1 MGWLDFFRSLRG
13 DRPAESARLLA
24 FETTLQAAEL
34 AGEGGPPGL
43 EQMSTPSM
51 LHAAR
56 GLLVTVNERQRADT
70 QRAEA
75 LRVELAR
82 LRAENAALRRR
93 LPAPGPEADEEEP
106 AEVEPPPIVHTL
118 IDISDRVAG
127 LRDSVEPA
135 VTRWLLDRITEA
147 LADAG
152 VSAIR
157 EEGAVDTTRHA
168 VLGVRATAD
177 PELVDRIA
185 ETVRPGYRW
194 NDQVLRPQQVIAY
207 VEDGR

>member
-1 MGWLDFFRSLRG
+1 MRSLRG
-13 DRPAESARLLA
+13 GRPAESTRRLA

-43 EQMSTPSM
+43 EEMSTPNM
-51 LHAAR
+51 LDNAR
-56 GLLVTVNERQRADT
+56 RLLVTATERQRADVA
-70 QRAEA
+70 RAEA
-75 LRVELAR
+75 LGAELAR

-93 LPAPGPEADEEEP
+93 LPELASEPGSAPV
-106 AEVEPPPIVHTL
+106 EVDPPPIVHTL

-127 LRDSVEPA
+127 LRDTVEPA

-147 LADAG
+147 LAGTG
-152 VSAIR
+152 VIGIR
-157 EEGAVDTTRHA
+157 DKGPVDVTRHA
-168 VLGVRATAD
+168 VLAVRATDD
-177 PELVDRIA
+177 PDLIDRIA

-194 NDQVLRPQQVIAY
+194 NDRILRPQQVIAY